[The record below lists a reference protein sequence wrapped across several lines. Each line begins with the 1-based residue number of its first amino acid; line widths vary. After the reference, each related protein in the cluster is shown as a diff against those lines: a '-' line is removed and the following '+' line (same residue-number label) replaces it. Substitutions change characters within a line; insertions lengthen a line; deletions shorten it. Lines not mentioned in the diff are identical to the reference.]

1 ASLSF
6 CINMFAP
13 CNCSNCCQLL
23 AVDLA
28 APLPPPSLAFGH
40 WPRNTFAFPFR
51 LASLVP
57 RFHSDWFNRSR
68 FGIAFLNPL
77 QLVRIKTD
85 LSKFLKANAKCPLAP
100 FETTLNESIH

>member
-1 ASLSF
+1 RDRNVTGVQTCALPICASLSF

-40 WPRNTFAFPFR
+40 WPRNTFAPPFR

-57 RFHSDWFNRSR
+57 RFHSDWFNRARRSEER
-68 FGIAFLNPL
+68 RVGTEAGSAR
-77 QLVRIKTD
+77 Q
-85 LSKFLKANAKCPLAP
+85 
-100 FETTLNESIH
+100 